1 MQQLA
6 VVKKAETLVLALGPK
21 LGSRRRKKIFIL
33 SGCKTQKNMSHLTL
47 SQRYEISILNKQMLS
62 KSIIAERIGK
72 DKSTIYRELKRNSDG
87 RGGQYKAELAQR
99 KCESRHI
106 EKNKKEA
113 FTSSIKAFVIDY
125 LEQDY
130 SPEQIVGYA
139 KRLSKPCVSVERIYQ
154 FVWKDKKK
162 GGLLYKHLRTKGK
175 KYKKRGNLN
184 GGRGQIIGRVDIA
197 QRPKIVDKKERFGD
211 LEIDLV
217 IGANHKGALLTINDR
232 ATGMLKMRYLENK
245 ESEVIE
251 KNTVELLEEWMPFIH
266 TITSDNGKE
275 FANHKE
281 ISEELNIDFFFAK
294 PYHSWERGAN
304 ENLNG
309 LVRQYFP
316 KKTNFDLI
324 QNEQVKKIEAILNN
338 RPRKRYGYLS
348 PNEVFVNAINNN
360 GLVAFIT

>member
-1 MQQLA
+1 
-6 VVKKAETLVLALGPK
+6 
-21 LGSRRRKKIFIL
+21 
-33 SGCKTQKNMSHLTL
+33 MSHLTL
-47 SQRYEISILNKQMLS
+47 SQRYEISILNEQKLS

-72 DKSTIYRELKRNSDG
+72 DRSTIYRELKRNSDG
-87 RGGQYKAELAQR
+87 RGAQYKAELAQR

-113 FTSSIKAFVIDY
+113 FTSTIKAFVIDY
-125 LEQDY
+125 LEKDY

-154 FVWKDKKK
+154 FVWKDKKR
-162 GGLLYKHLRTKGK
+162 GGILYKHLRTKGK
-175 KYKKRGNLN
+175 KYKKRGNSN
-184 GGRGQIIGRVDIA
+184 SGRGQIIGRVDIT

-211 LEIDLV
+211 LEIDLI

-232 ATGMLKMRYLENK
+232 ATGMLKMRYLESK

-251 KNTVELLEEWMPFIH
+251 KNTVELLEEWIPFIH

-316 KKTNFDLI
+316 KKTNFGLI
-324 QNEQVKKIEAILNN
+324 QNEQVKKVEEILNS
-338 RPRKRYGYLS
+338 RPRKRYGYLK
-348 PNEVFVNAINNN
+348 PNEVFVKAINNN